1 VIEEK
6 KKQAMPVTKSW
17 QPGCQSDRTET
28 ASTMRLM
35 RAKSDTMVI
44 DAAICL
50 EIRIGNRAC
59 AITFVSQCASE
70 LVLIFDV
77 AELASFTL
85 KRCTALS
92 KTNGHK
98 TMRFM

>member
-1 VIEEK
+1 
-6 KKQAMPVTKSW
+6 
-17 QPGCQSDRTET
+17 
-28 ASTMRLM
+28 M

-59 AITFVSQCASE
+59 AITCVSRSASE
-70 LVLIFDV
+70 LVLIFNV
-77 AELASFTL
+77 AELAFFTL
-85 KRCTALS
+85 KRCAALL

-98 TMRFM
+98 TVRFM